1 MRKRRFVIRRKGAA
15 LLRIGLLLGALL
27 LLAGAVYGVITLLRS
42 GGQRMDAAQLPF
54 TADTN
59 YTFTGKGFLYMYGDR
74 LHYEDL
80 ADTKKNASYQVSTEG
95 IRLAASPTLSV
106 LYHSAAVQIIGV
118 AEPLPIAGQVLEV
131 ACGTEHV
138 AVLREDSSGGSSL
151 LIYDKAGAQTD
162 QMDFEPGELVD
173 FGFAQTGD
181 ETMWTLELSVAG
193 SLPVST
199 LTTYNLAT
207 NHTTGVMSVQDQLV
221 DGVVFTQNSIFLSCT
236 TSLIRFNRTGITE
249 AYRLL
254 VYGWE
259 LQDISTSGTG
269 GPVMLYRERGA
280 ASAGGTV
287 KLYTLPEGGVASATV
302 RDVQLPAGTTAA
314 FLAGGKLYACTDK
327 EMYTYS
333 GTGKLLSTAA
343 LPRATDSVTK
353 LSDGYML
360 LKSGNGLYAAA
371 IK

>member
-27 LLAGAVYGVITLLRS
+27 LLLGAAYGVFTLVRS
-42 GGQRMDAAQLPF
+42 GGQRMASAQLPF

-74 LHYEDL
+74 LYYEDL
-80 ADTKKNASYQVSTEG
+80 TDTKKNASYQVSSEG

-106 LYHSAAVQIIGV
+106 LYHASAVQIIGV
-118 AEPLPIAGQVLEV
+118 AEPLPIAGQVLDV
-131 ACGTEHV
+131 ACGTDHV
-138 AVLREDSSGGSSL
+138 AILRQDSGGAASL
-151 LIYDKAGAQTD
+151 LIFDKSGAQTD
-162 QMDFEPGELVD
+162 QMDFEPGALVD

-181 ETMWTLELSVAG
+181 ETMWTLELSVLG

-259 LQDISTSGTG
+259 LYDISTAG
-269 GPVMLYRERGA
+269 GSPVMLYRERGA
-280 ASAGGTV
+280 AGGEGTV
-287 KLYTLPEGGVASATV
+287 KLYTLPEGGVASAMV
-302 RDVQLPAGTTAA
+302 RDVQLPAGATAA
-314 FLAGGKLYACTDK
+314 FLAGGKLYACTAK

-333 GTGKLLSTAA
+333 NTGKLLATQE

-353 LSDGYML
+353 LSDGYIL
-360 LKSGNGLYAAA
+360 LKSGNGLYAAP